1 MSLGK
6 WILSLALVLVLA
18 ACGAPAPG
26 PTFPPSSTQGA
37 YPGPLA
43 TPLPG
48 YPGPGAATSG
58 YPAPAAITPE
68 SLTPAARATVTAGGP
83 VFVTYQDFEI
93 TPSQITIT
101 VGTTVTFLIESAS
114 GAHHRPYND
123 TPPNVFEAPADLSN
137 GASFSHT
144 FTEAGVVTL
153 RCRDHDTMT
162 ATITVIP

>member
-1 MSLGK
+1 VSLGK
-6 WILSLALVLVLA
+6 WSLSLALVLVLA

-26 PTFPPSSTQGA
+26 PTFPPSSTRGA
-37 YPGPLA
+37 YPGPPA

-48 YPGPGAATSG
+48 YPASGAATSG
-58 YPAPAAITPE
+58 YPAPAAIT
-68 SLTPAARATVTAGGP
+68 TVTAGGP
-83 VFVTYQDFEI
+83 VFVTYKDFEI
-93 TPSQITIT
+93 TPSLITIT

-144 FTEAGVVTL
+144 FTAAGVVTL

-162 ATITVIP
+162 ATITVTP